1 MFSYR
6 FRLYQQTNIDILPA
20 APNKKRSHRSHNN
33 NKHTTKNATLLSL
46 PFFQMEILLCGE
58 NYRDESTRE
67 NLGIE
72 CSRKIESS

>member
-20 APNKKRSHRSHNN
+20 APNKKGPIGA
-33 NKHTTKNATLLSL
+33 TTTINILQKNATLLSL